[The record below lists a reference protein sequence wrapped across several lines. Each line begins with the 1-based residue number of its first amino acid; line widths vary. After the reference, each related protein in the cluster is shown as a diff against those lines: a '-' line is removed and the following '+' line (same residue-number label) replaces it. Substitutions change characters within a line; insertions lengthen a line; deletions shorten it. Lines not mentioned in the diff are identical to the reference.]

1 MSELTAPNLGLSYGW
16 TAGESGWGSPM
27 SVNLKALDALI
38 GISVIDRDLTTPPGG
53 ESDGDRYIVKATGG
67 GGWAGEDGKLAVRV
81 AGAWEFYTI
90 PQGMRVHVQ
99 DEDRVFIKGGT
110 DHDLRPVL
118 DVVSSNANVEGVLS
132 SIVSNMYDI
141 LLDDALGANW
151 EPTFVFGS
159 GEDARMRIIITQNG
173 TGAKGVNLPGGVLWN
188 GGVAWT
194 MSVGLNA
201 IDIID
206 LWSPDGGTT
215 VYGLII
221 GQAFA

>member
-1 MSELTAPNLGLSYGW
+1 MSEITYPNLGYKAGYEV
-16 TAGESGWGSPM
+16 GESGWGTEMTNNMKRS
-27 SVNLKALDALI
+27 DALI
-38 GISVIDRDLTTPPGG
+38 GVSVKDRDLTTPPGG
-53 ESDGDRYIVKATGG
+53 ESNGDRYIVKATGG
-67 GGWAGEDGKLAVRV
+67 GDWTGEDGKLAVRV
-81 AGAWEFYTI
+81 ADAWEFYTI

-118 DVVSSNANVEGVLS
+118 DVISGVASGIATLS
-132 SIVSNMYDI
+132 SKASQMYEVT
-141 LLDDALGANW
+141 LDADWVPALA
-151 EPTFVFGS
+151 FGL
-159 GEDARMRIIITQNG
+159 GEDSHIRIIITQNA
-173 TGAKGVNLPGGVLWN
+173 GAAKTVTLPGGELWD

-194 MSVGLNA
+194 MTAGLNT